1 MTENSRVLQEATAQD
16 YVNFYEALSPGN
28 LSDLEKTMS
37 EDVHFIDP
45 FNDIKGREHVLA
57 ILKKMFEDV
66 DNPKFIILDV
76 AWSERSCYLRWQF
89 SCFFPI
95 LGDWVFNGMTE
106 LRFNAEG
113 KICAHY
119 DYWDSGLHF
128 YAKLPVIGWFVRL
141 IRRKASLK
149 PASR

>member
-1 MTENSRVLQEATAQD
+1 MTENSRAEQKATAQA
-16 YVNFYEALSPGN
+16 YVNFYEALSPAN
-28 LSDLEKTMS
+28 LGDLEDILS

-45 FNDIKGREHVLA
+45 FSDIRGRDHVMG
-57 ILKKMFEDV
+57 ILQKMFDDV
-66 DNPKFIILDV
+66 DNPKFTILDV
-76 AWSERSCYLRWQF
+76 AWSERSCYMRWHF
-89 SCFFPI
+89 NCYFAV
-95 LGDWVFNGMTE
+95 LGDWMFKGMTE

-141 IRRKASLK
+141 VRKKASFK
-149 PASR
+149 PASQ